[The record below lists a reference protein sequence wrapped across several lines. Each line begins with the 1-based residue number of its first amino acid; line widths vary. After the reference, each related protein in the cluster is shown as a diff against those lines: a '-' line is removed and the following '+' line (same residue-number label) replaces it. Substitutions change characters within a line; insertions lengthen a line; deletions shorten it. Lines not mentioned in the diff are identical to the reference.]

1 MKALIMA
8 GGRGTRFWPLSRERH
23 PKQFLRITGQRT
35 LFQEAVYRLLPYL
48 DVSDVYVVCGQQYAE
63 QALEQVPEL
72 TQEQVIVEPA
82 ARNTAPCIGLAA
94 SYLKQRYPNEVM
106 AVLPAD
112 HVISDEVGF
121 HRALAVADTLA
132 REGWLITF
140 GIKPTYAATGYGYV
154 ERAGA
159 IGEGLGQEAY
169 RVARFIEKPDR
180 ETAQQFMANP
190 SFSWNSGMF
199 VWTIDGILAEIDQV
213 MPELGAALKEIERNV
228 GDEER
233 IRTIFG
239 GIPKTSID
247 YGVMEKTERAGVI
260 PCDFGWSDV
269 GSWKALKDL
278 TESDAAG
285 IISEGPYEAIQ
296 SVDCIISAPPSK
308 LVALV
313 GMNDVVVVDTEEVL
327 LICSGEHTED
337 VKKVV
342 EKLKEEGLDKYL

>member
-8 GGRGTRFWPLSRERH
+8 GGRGTRFWPLSREGK

-48 DVSDVYVVCGQQYAE
+48 DISDVYVVCGRQYAE

-72 TQEQVIVEPA
+72 THEQIVVEPA

-94 SYLKQRYPNEVM
+94 SYLKQRFPDEVM

-112 HVISDEVGF
+112 HVIHDEVGF
-121 HRALAVADTLA
+121 HRALAAADRLA

-140 GIKPTYAATGYGYV
+140 GIKPSYAATGYGYI

-159 IGEGLGQEAY
+159 IGEGYDLDAF

-180 ETAQQFMANP
+180 ETAQRFIANP
-190 SFSWNSGMF
+190 EFSWNSGMF
-199 VWTIDGILAEIDQV
+199 VWTIEAILSEIDQR
-213 MPELGAALKEIERNV
+213 MPELGAALKEIERNA
-228 GDEER
+228 GDQER
-233 IRTIFG
+233 IRAIFG
-239 GIPKTSID
+239 DVPKTSID

-278 TESDAAG
+278 SESDAAG

-296 SVDCIISAPPSK
+296 SGDCIISAPPSK

-313 GMNDVVVVDTEEVL
+313 GVKDVVVVDTEEVL
-327 LICSGEHTED
+327 LVCAGELTED
-337 VKKVV
+337 VKRVV
-342 EKLKEEGLDKYL
+342 EKLKDKGLDEYL